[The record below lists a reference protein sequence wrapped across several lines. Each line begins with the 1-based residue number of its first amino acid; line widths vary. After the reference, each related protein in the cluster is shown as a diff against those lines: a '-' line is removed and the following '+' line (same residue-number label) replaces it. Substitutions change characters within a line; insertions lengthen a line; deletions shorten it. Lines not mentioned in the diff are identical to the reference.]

1 MEKARPM
8 SEIQP
13 VNTTYEPFSRE
24 PEYVEANRAFIERQD
39 LSGVDRFLDL
49 ACGTATV
56 SELLLAASPRAHLN
70 GIDLDPQQIEL
81 ATAHLQSLG
90 YTVRHG
96 HELTDDYVND
106 KPVCV
111 LAVGS
116 ADELPFPDASFDCVT
131 IANAIHMMPDR
142 DKFLAA
148 VSRVLKPGG
157 VFGFNSS
164 FYAGTF
170 PEGTE
175 RWYQRWLQEALT
187 AVDRMNQ
194 QREAAGQP
202 RIRRVRGKTRSAFKN
217 RWLNADEWTRALES
231 HGLKP
236 HDVHQRVV
244 MMDRRCM
251 RAVGAYG
258 GLAEVLMS
266 GYPVEVASQALQ
278 EAVDPAFD
286 AIGGDAIP
294 KNWLEVWATKG

>member
-1 MEKARPM
+1 M

-24 PEYVEANRAFIERQD
+24 PEYVEANRNFIQRQN
-39 LSGVDRFLDL
+39 LAEVRRFLDL

-56 SELLLAASPRAHLN
+56 SELLLAASPKAHLS
-70 GIDLDPQQIEL
+70 GVDYDPQQIEL
-81 ATAHLQSLG
+81 ATAHLESLG
-90 YTVRHG
+90 YTVRRG
-96 HELTDDYVND
+96 HELTEDVVDG

-116 ADELPFPDASFDCVT
+116 ADELPYPDESFDCVT
-131 IANAIHMMPDR
+131 IANAIHMMTER
-142 DKFLAA
+142 DKFLSGVA
-148 VSRVLKPGG
+148 RVLKPGG

-170 PEGTE
+170 PAGTE
-175 RWYQRWLQEALT
+175 HWYQVWLQEALRY
-187 AVDRMNQ
+187 VDRMN
-194 QREAAGQP
+194 EELKASGQP
-202 RIRRVRGKTRSAFKN
+202 PIRRVRGKTRAAFKA
-217 RWLNADEWTRALES
+217 RWLSPQEWSEALAS
-231 HGLKP
+231 HGLQP
-236 HDVHQRVV
+236 HDVNERRV

-278 EAVDPAFD
+278 AAVDPAFESSEW
-286 AIGGDAIP
+286 DAIP
-294 KNWLEVWATKG
+294 KNWMEIWATKR

>member
-1 MEKARPM
+1 M

-24 PEYVEANRAFIERQD
+24 PEYVEANRAFVARQD
-39 LSGVDRFLDL
+39 LGGVERFLDL

-81 ATAHLQSLG
+81 ATAHLKSLG
-90 YTVRHG
+90 YPVRHG
-96 HELTDDYVND
+96 FELTDEFEDGR
-106 KPVCV
+106 PVCI
-111 LAVGS
+111 LGVGS
-116 ADELPFPDASFDCVT
+116 ADELPFPDETFDCVT

-142 DKFLAA
+142 DRFLEA
-148 VSRVLKPGG
+148 VARVLKPGG

-175 RWYQRWLQEALT
+175 RWYQVWLQEALRV
-187 AVDRMNQ
+187 VDRLNAE
-194 QREAAGQP
+194 REAAGEP
-202 RIRRVRGKTRSAFKN
+202 RIKRVRGKTRSAFKA
-217 RWLNADEWTRALES
+217 RWLSGQEWSEVLEH
-231 HGLKP
+231 HGLIP
-236 HDVHQRVV
+236 HDVNQREV

-278 EAVDPAFD
+278 EAVDPAFE
-286 AIGGDAIP
+286 AVGGEAIP
-294 KNWLEVWATKG
+294 KNWLEIWATKS

>member
-1 MEKARPM
+1 M
-8 SEIQP
+8 SDIQP

-24 PEYVEANRAFIERQD
+24 PEYVEANRAFIARQD
-39 LSGVDRFLDL
+39 LSGVERFLDL

-56 SELLLAASPRAHLN
+56 SELLLAASPSAHLN

-81 ATAHLQSLG
+81 ATAHLKSIG
-90 YTVRHG
+90 YPVQHG
-96 HELTDDYVND
+96 FELTDEVIDG
-106 KPVCV
+106 KPVCT
-111 LAVGS
+111 LATGS
-116 ADELPFPDASFDCVT
+116 ADELPFPDATFDCVT

-148 VSRVLKPGG
+148 VARVLKPGG

-175 RWYQRWLQEALT
+175 RWYQLWLQEAVR
-187 AVDRMNQ
+187 AVDRMNE

-202 RIRRVRGKTRSAFKN
+202 KIKRVRGKARGAFKA
-217 RWLNADEWTRALES
+217 RWLSGDEWCEALAQN
-231 HGLKP
+231 GLKP
-236 HDVHQRVV
+236 HDVFQREV

-278 EAVDPAFD
+278 EAVDPAFE
-286 AIGGDAIP
+286 ATECDAIP
-294 KNWLEVWATKG
+294 KNWLDVWATKQ